1 MLQEIGTNEFITY
14 IVKKRNPSDPY
25 NERKIQ
31 KDRKKMLI
39 WIKNLLEN
47 FEVIIFYLDNGIEKS
62 KIGSMK
68 TIYGPLPGGNI
79 SIEYVAGRPIL
90 EFQYCQFFEEPTR
103 EPHSIHADLITKF
116 VVKNDPKVS
125 ELSKKLEFF

>member
-1 MLQEIGTNEFITY
+1 MLQEIGTAEFITY
-14 IVKKRNPSDPY
+14 VVKRRHPSDLY

-39 WIKNLLEN
+39 WINNLLAN
-47 FEVIIFYLDNGIEKS
+47 FEVIVFYLENGTEKS

-68 TIYGPLPGGNI
+68 TTYGPLPGGNI
-79 SIEYVAGRPIL
+79 SVELVAGRPIL
-90 EFQYCQFFEEPTR
+90 EFQYCQFFEEPTK

-116 VVKNDPKVS
+116 MVKNDPKVS
-125 ELSKKLEFF
+125 EISKKLEFF